1 MALTMRPT
9 GLSSGFYKDS
19 LDYSIFCG
27 EWFIGRIYETYRPSL
42 ALRINT
48 THGGR
53 ARCSTLPMQMRLTED
68 GTNVRAPALS
78 GRLDRVSSLVL

>member
-19 LDYSIFCG
+19 FDYSIFCG
-27 EWFIGRIYETYRPSL
+27 EGCIGRIYETYRPL
-42 ALRINT
+42 W
-48 THGGR
+48 
-53 ARCSTLPMQMRLTED
+53 RCSSIQHTAEGHGPMQMRLTED

>member
-1 MALTMRPT
+1 MALKMRPT

-19 LDYSIFCG
+19 FDYSIFCG
-27 EWFIGRIYETYRPSL
+27 EGCIGRIYETYRPSL

-53 ARCSTLPMQMRLTED
+53 ARAHANATDRRRNE
-68 GTNVRAPALS
+68 RARS
-78 GRLDRVSSLVL
+78 GVIRSAG